1 MFLIQYNARVKRTA
15 RVTSRISSITQ
26 GRACLEI
33 MIPLSKK
40 KKSKQC
46 MEDKK

>member
-15 RVTSRISSITQ
+15 RVTSRISSRAQ
-26 GRACLEI
+26 GWACLEI

-40 KKSKQC
+40 ISKQC